1 MNGTQENLFMI
12 HESELSDFDI
22 QVLMLILVHI
32 LVILLPL
39 CFQRQSHENSP
50 DGNVFSGI
58 DSLVNDYFSHCCLLC
73 STSSVTTCMI
83 CAVNKMKDFVLFCF
97 SLEVLNHL

>member
-1 MNGTQENLFMI
+1 MI

-39 CFQRQSHENSP
+39 CFQRQSHENPP
-50 DGNVFSGI
+50 DGNVISGI
-58 DSLVNDYFSHCCLLC
+58 GSLLRSLVNDYFSHCCLLC
-73 STSSVTTCMI
+73 STSSVTCMI